1 MAFMNVFRRF
11 LFAAAAVALTV
22 ALVGPAHA
30 ARPNGYPITN
40 VNLRAGPGT
49 DYPVILTVP
58 SRAPISIRGCLP
70 DYTWCDVVF
79 EQNRGWMRS
88 IYLAGWLGGQ
98 YYLLRH
104 YAPQLR
110 YPVVSFEIGSYW
122 DSYYRDRP
130 FYGERPRWS
139 RPRGEGWIDRGIF
152 YNRLAPYGQWVW
164 LQGQYVWVPTRV
176 GPSWRPYTYGR
187 WVYTERYG
195 WMWASDEPW
204 GWATY
209 HYGRWG
215 FSNRIG
221 WFWVPG
227 NRWGPAWV
235 SWRSSGDYLAWAP
248 LPPAHDE
255 GLSIEISIGNVPDYY
270 WQVVPAGAFL
280 SVNLSQVIVRDR
292 ARIRP
297 VIEHARPLGN
307 VTVVNNV
314 VVNKLVNV
322 KYVEEKT
329 KKKVVVH
336 KVERTKDAAKAGKV
350 EGDVVEVFEPVAGQE
365 PEAAAP
371 PEPKKIEEV
380 AAESKTKE
388 QAGGEPSTEELLVP
402 PAVKEA
408 MKDEAAP
415 PAPPPLVAPKED
427 EPAPADEVAPPPPP
441 TAEMPAEAPSSDTG
455 APPPPA
461 EESKPAKS
469 EDNAPAPKEPEQAAP
484 AHLPAAPPAPA
495 GEEAPPPAS
504 ERTPP
509 PPAPEEAPPEP
520 PAPEEAAPATE
531 PKAAEPKADGGPK
544 AKKGKGERPKKQPAM
559 EQEAHQPP
567 APPAEETAPPSPAED
582 MGAPKAKKDGKPK
595 KDKPQRAQPSDQRPP
610 EAADAPPPEGK
621 KGKKGPKPAQQGS
634 PCPEGSLTLDDGS
647 CVPAE

>member
-227 NRWGPAWV
+227 SRWGPAWV

-350 EGDVVEVFEPVAGQE
+350 EGDAVEVFEPVAGQE

-380 AAESKTKE
+380 AAESKD
-388 QAGGEPSTEELLVP
+388 
-402 PAVKEA
+402 
-408 MKDEAAP
+408 MK
-415 PAPPPLVAPKED
+415 LVARAKYNLGNTFFGQGMKQRDSNLQKALEDLQTSIGYWRQTLDIEPENQNAARNIEVARLIIKDIIDQINKQKEEQDQQQQDQQQQDQQQQDQQQQGQDPNQPDSQQQPQEQQDTDPD
-427 EPAPADEVAPPPPP
+427 EEKQEEKQEEHRMQPRRKSWIMSSVRRKRDRFCKARAGKRSKKIGSMKAIVKHILVAFLLAPAITSQTAAKHAP
-441 TAEMPAEAPSSDTG
+441 
-455 APPPPA
+455 
-461 EESKPAKS
+461 
-469 EDNAPAPKEPEQAAP
+469 
-484 AHLPAAPPAPA
+484 
-495 GEEAPPPAS
+495 
-504 ERTPP
+504 
-509 PPAPEEAPPEP
+509 
-520 PAPEEAAPATE
+520 
-531 PKAAEPKADGGPK
+531 
-544 AKKGKGERPKKQPAM
+544 
-559 EQEAHQPP
+559 
-567 APPAEETAPPSPAED
+567 
-582 MGAPKAKKDGKPK
+582 
-595 KDKPQRAQPSDQRPP
+595 
-610 EAADAPPPEGK
+610 
-621 KGKKGPKPAQQGS
+621 
-634 PCPEGSLTLDDGS
+634 
-647 CVPAE
+647 